1 MNIFQRIKRW
11 FQRLF
16 RKKTTITHHHYA
28 EDHCYYYT
36 IDREYHR
43 ITAPTKKRTSSVLQG
58 LAFLQILKKK
68 QQEEKKNKKE

>member
-11 FQRLF
+11 LQRLF
-16 RKKTTITHHHYA
+16 RKKTEITHHHYA

-36 IDREYHR
+36 IDKEYHR
-43 ITAPTKKRTSSVLQG
+43 ITAPAKKRTSSVLQG

-68 QQEEKKNKKE
+68 SQEEKKDKKE